1 MKFCTFIGGL
11 GQRYQTWKDRCN
23 FFLNVHLIIH
33 NDWNITSYKT
43 VTIAT
48 RTLARISLIIL
59 HFIAFKVFGIIQ
71 IFVAMVTMKNMYFYW
86 IFMNS

>member
-1 MKFCTFIGGL
+1 M
-11 GQRYQTWKDRCN
+11 
-23 FFLNVHLIIH
+23 HLIIH

-59 HFIAFKVFGIIQ
+59 HFIAFQGIWDYSDICCHGYHEKYVFLLD
-71 IFVAMVTMKNMYFYW
+71 FHE
-86 IFMNS
+86 FMNYVTIINVYH